1 VLGLE
6 DDAEGSRIGIVRRKA
21 LYRPTLTV
29 RLGYR

>member
-1 VLGLE
+1 VIAVSQAARL
-6 DDAEGSRIGIVRRKA
+6 KA